1 MLAPKPKP
9 SSAGFTLH
17 QTPQRR
23 DGAIIYQDKQVLLPE
38 RLEAT
43 FLTSAPDLRRCPPA
57 DAPEVAFAG
66 RSNAGKSSVLNQL
79 SGNRRTA
86 KVSKTPGR
94 TQLLNFFDVRQGGR
108 LVDLPGYGYAKA
120 TVNAQQQW
128 QKAVNHYL
136 SYRDSLVG
144 LVLVMD
150 IRHPNQPFDEDM
162 LNWAKESEL
171 PIHILL
177 NKADKLGRN
186 AQQQALSHMRRLYTD
201 HPTASMQCFSATKG
215 TGKAQLLALL
225 IEWLAAP
232 LENTE

>member
-1 MLAPKPKP
+1 M
-9 SSAGFTLH
+9 
-17 QTPQRR
+17 
-23 DGAIIYQDKQVLLPE
+23 LLPE
-38 RLEAT
+38 RLDAT

-57 DAPEVAFAG
+57 DTAEVAFAG

-79 SGNRRTA
+79 TGNRRTA

-94 TQLLNFFDVRQGGR
+94 TQLLNFFSVRQEGR

-120 TVNAQQQW
+120 TLNAQQQW

-150 IRHPNQPFDEDM
+150 IRHPNQPFDKD
-162 LNWAKESEL
+162 LLSWAQESGL

-186 AQQQALSHMRRLYTD
+186 AHQKALSQLQRAYAD
-201 HPTASMQCFSATKG
+201 HPTASMQCFSAAKG
-215 TGKAQLLALL
+215 SGKEQLMELL
-225 IEWLAAP
+225 LQWLATP
-232 LENTE
+232 ITPPE

>member
-1 MLAPKPKP
+1 M
-9 SSAGFTLH
+9 
-17 QTPQRR
+17 
-23 DGAIIYQDKQVLLPE
+23 LLPE
-38 RLEAT
+38 RLDAT

-79 SGNRRTA
+79 TGNRRTA

-94 TQLLNFFDVRQGGR
+94 TQLLNFFSVRQGGR

-120 TVNAQQQW
+120 TVSAQQQW

-136 SYRDSLVG
+136 SYRDNLVG

-150 IRHPNQPFDEDM
+150 IRHPNQPFDQDM
-162 LNWAKESEL
+162 LGWAKESQL

-186 AQQQALSHMRRLYTD
+186 GQQQALSKLQRQYAD
-201 HPTASMQCFSATKG
+201 HPTASIQCFSATKG
-215 TGKAQLLALL
+215 SGKEQLLAVLL
-225 IEWLAAP
+225 PWLESSLALP
-232 LENTE
+232 E